1 MEWLT
6 ISQRINYLLCFYVYK
21 CMHNITPIYLSNSI
35 DMASNM
41 HDRQTRLNAPMNV
54 IVLSNRTAGVCKSF
68 MYKGAVAWNALPR
81 DVKCSH

>member
-6 ISQRINYLLCFYVYK
+6 ISQRINYLLCFNVYK
-21 CMHNITPIYLSNSI
+21 CMHNNAPIYSSNSI

-54 IVLSNRTAGVCKSF
+54 IVPSIRTAGVCKSI
-68 MYKGAVAWNALPR
+68 MYKGAVAWNALPG
-81 DVKCSH
+81 DDKCSH